1 MGRHSGIAFE
11 TNVYNLDTVVIGDH
25 VSIAHRVH
33 LNTASHDYR
42 DPAFGLVTKPITIRS
57 GAFVGTDTYVGP
69 GVTIGEMAVIGARSV
84 VTKDM
89 PQEMVCYGHPCRPIK
104 RRERDRSESAS
115 NLKQTPRTMPSI
127 CVVSSGGG
135 HLTEALAL
143 RPAYGSRPHFFVLN
157 QPMQL
162 PSVMQ
167 GKTYFIRH
175 SERDLLFFVNLWE
188 AWRILRRERPAVILS
203 TGAGPAVPFAL
214 VGKLLGIP
222 SVFVECSTQIMR
234 PSLTGRI
241 MYYVADRFYYQ
252 WEALKRY
259 YPRGSYGGV
268 LLWSL

>member
-1 MGRHSGIAFE
+1 MRKIA
-11 TNVYNLDTVVIGDH
+11 
-25 VSIAHRVH
+25 
-33 LNTASHDYR
+33 
-42 DPAFGLVTKPITIRS
+42 
-57 GAFVGTDTYVGP
+57 
-69 GVTIGEMAVIGARSV
+69 
-84 VTKDM
+84 
-89 PQEMVCYGHPCRPIK
+89 VCI
-104 RRERDRSESAS
+104 
-115 NLKQTPRTMPSI
+115 
-127 CVVSSGGG
+127 VSSGGG

-143 RPAYGSRPHFFVLN
+143 RPAYGNRPHFFVLN